1 MAAERMQIFV
11 KVSNS
16 RSLTMKVPG
25 PQYKVL
31 DLQSELCARIGIEPL
46 DQQLVYGGRPL
57 RRHGKGDRSQ
67 AKMSL
72 ADHGIQNGSTIFM
85 LGNIR
90 GGATLGKPRKGF
102 AGKTGE
108 VYYDSAANEEQER
121 EILKR
126 RKQLDA
132 AMETERKNSHMN
144 RLKIQNQWRKIMRI
158 AKVETLQKDIEI
170 LSQVRNLFLYSTHA

>member
-1 MAAERMQIFV
+1 
-11 KVSNS
+11 
-16 RSLTMKVPG
+16 
-25 PQYKVL
+25 
-31 DLQSELCARIGIEPL
+31 
-46 DQQLVYGGRPL
+46 
-57 RRHGKGDRSQ
+57 
-67 AKMSL
+67 
-72 ADHGIQNGSTIFM
+72 M

-90 GGATLGKPRKGF
+90 GGATLGKPRKGL
-102 AGKTGE
+102 AGKTAE